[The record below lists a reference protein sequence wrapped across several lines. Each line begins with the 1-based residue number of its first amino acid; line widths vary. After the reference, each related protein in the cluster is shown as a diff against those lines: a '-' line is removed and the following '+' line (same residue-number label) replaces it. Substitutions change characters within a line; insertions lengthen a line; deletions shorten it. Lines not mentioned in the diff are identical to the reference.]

1 MKIIIIGLTLFLII
15 YYLRYKKYINPYK
28 LVMVFG
34 KKGSGKTTFLIK
46 QGIYYQ
52 KKGYAVYTNID
63 DCTLPNI
70 RIIDINDLGNFVP
83 EQNSV
88 LLLDEAGII
97 FDNRNW
103 KRFTEEKRD
112 FFKYQRHYKVICFLA
127 SQTYDIDSKLRDL
140 CDSLILVQNIG
151 IVYTL
156 VRPIRKAITLTE
168 AVAEGESR
176 IAENLKFKSP
186 LSWKIFKNIKYSRYF
201 DSYVIPEKPLIKYTL
216 SETNSK
222 LTTSKN

>member
-1 MKIIIIGLTLFLII
+1 MKIVIIGLTIFIII
-15 YYLRYKKYINPYK
+15 YYFRYRKYINPYK
-28 LVMVFG
+28 LIMVFG
-34 KKGSGKTTFLIK
+34 KKGSGKSTFLIK
-46 QGIYYQ
+46 QGKYYQ
-52 KKGYAVYTNID
+52 KKGYAVYTNIE

-70 RIIDINDLGNFVP
+70 RIIDINDLGNFIP

-88 LLLDEAGII
+88 LLIDEAGII

-112 FFKYQRHYKVICFLA
+112 FFKFQRHYKVICYLA

-201 DSYVIPEKPLIKYTL
+201 DSFVVPEKPLIKYSL
-216 SETNSK
+216 IENNSK
-222 LTTSKN
+222 LPNS